1 MRLPDGRNVA
11 ACQAVHGERTLR
23 SGLRQLVAGWEQ
35 QQLLLAWMIPLVVM
49 VHVQTVQTA
58 DPLGVRV
65 F

>member
-11 ACQAVHGERTLR
+11 TRKPFTGAHPAL
-23 SGLRQLVAGWEQ
+23 GLRQLVAGWEQ

-49 VHVQTVQTA
+49 VHVQTA